1 MQTIGIFGG
10 TFDPPHLG
18 HLILAA
24 EAHAQLGLDRLLWVL
39 TPDPPHKQ
47 GQTIASLNHRLAM
60 VRLAIDGDPQFELS
74 TVDMDRPGPH
84 FALDTI
90 KIIAKQNP
98 GANLIYLMGGDSLR
112 DLPLWHRPVDFLA
125 ACHAIGV
132 MRRPGDA
139 IDLAGLETKFPGL
152 TDKVRFVEA
161 PLLDIAAHEIRA
173 RVAGKRP
180 FRYYLTP
187 GVFAYIIGY
196 NLYRDQNMENFQNG
210 HQET

>member
-24 EAHAQLGLDRLLWVL
+24 EAHAQLDLGRLLWVL

-47 GQTIASLNHRLAM
+47 GQSIAPLKHRLAM
-60 VRLAIDGDPQFELS
+60 VRLAIDGNPQFEIS

-84 FALDTI
+84 YAVDTV
-90 KIIAKQNP
+90 KIISEQNP

-112 DLPLWHRPVDFLA
+112 DLPLWHKPADFLT
-125 ACHAIGV
+125 ACNFIGV
-132 MRRPGDA
+132 MRRPGKT
-139 IDLAGLETKFPGL
+139 IDLPALENIFPGL
-152 TDKVRFVEA
+152 TAKVRFVEA

-173 RVAGKRP
+173 RVAGGKP
-180 FRYYLTP
+180 FRYFLPP
-187 GVFAYIIGY
+187 GVYAYIVAH
-196 NLYRDQNMENFQNG
+196 NLYRK
-210 HQET
+210 T